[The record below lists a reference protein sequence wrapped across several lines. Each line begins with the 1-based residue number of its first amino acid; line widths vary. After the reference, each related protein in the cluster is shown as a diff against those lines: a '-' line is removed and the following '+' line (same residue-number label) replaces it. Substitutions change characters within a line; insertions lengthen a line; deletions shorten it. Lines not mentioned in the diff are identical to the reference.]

1 LPVRAKRCGRM
12 RIESLNCW
20 ANRTRVCRIRCVFF
34 NSRTGNWLFLV
45 ILVIFGYF
53 GYFGYFGILVIVC
66 AWAIGLTSCFVHSV
80 CAAGTTRMSVRG
92 GCVERLTRTAG
103 EVEVVGSSPG
113 RVVDRRRRRP
123 RAAGTTT
130 TRAGEPA
137 EAEGAIPAGAA
148 GIIPIIPIILIIPT
162 GEAAAARA
170 RGRAEAADGGTG
182 SAHPTASEHKTDR
195 IRPPFLSRSQDLSA
209 VHSFTR
215 PRRRE

>member
-1 LPVRAKRCGRM
+1 VFVGSGAFFLIPVRAIGY
-12 RIESLNCW
+12 
-20 ANRTRVCRIRCVFF
+20 F
-34 NSRTGNWLFLV
+34 WLFLV
-45 ILVIFGYF
+45 I
-53 GYFGYFGILVIVC
+53 FGYFGILVIVC

-113 RVVDRRRRRP
+113 RVADRRRRRP

>member
-1 LPVRAKRCGRM
+1 MFVGSGAFILIPVRAIGYFW
-12 RIESLNCW
+12 L
-20 ANRTRVCRIRCVFF
+20 F
-34 NSRTGNWLFLV
+34 WLFLV
-45 ILVIFGYF
+45 IF

-80 CAAGTTRMSVRG
+80 CAADTTRMSVRG

-137 EAEGAIPAGAA
+137 EAEGAIPAGVE
-148 GIIPIIPIILIIPT
+148 IIPIIPIILIIPT
-162 GEAAAARA
+162 GEADAARA

-182 SAHPTASEHKTDR
+182 SAHPTASEHKPDR

-209 VHSFTR
+209 VHSFTQ

>member
-1 LPVRAKRCGRM
+1 
-12 RIESLNCW
+12 
-20 ANRTRVCRIRCVFF
+20 
-34 NSRTGNWLFLV
+34 
-45 ILVIFGYF
+45 
-53 GYFGYFGILVIVC
+53 
-66 AWAIGLTSCFVHSV
+66 
-80 CAAGTTRMSVRG
+80 MSGRG

-148 GIIPIIPIILIIPT
+148 GIIPIIPIILIILIIPT

-170 RGRAEAADGGTG
+170 RGQAEAADGGTG

-209 VHSFTR
+209 IHSFTQLSTTR
-215 PRRRE
+215 VDLTK

>member
-1 LPVRAKRCGRM
+1 
-12 RIESLNCW
+12 
-20 ANRTRVCRIRCVFF
+20 
-34 NSRTGNWLFLV
+34 
-45 ILVIFGYF
+45 
-53 GYFGYFGILVIVC
+53 
-66 AWAIGLTSCFVHSV
+66 
-80 CAAGTTRMSVRG
+80 MSGRG

-137 EAEGAIPAGAA
+137 EAEGAIPAGVA

-162 GEAAAARA
+162 GAAAAALA
-170 RGRAEAADGGTG
+170 RGLAEAADGGTG

-209 VHSFTR
+209 IHSFTQS
-215 PRRRE
+215 RRRE

>member
-1 LPVRAKRCGRM
+1 M
-12 RIESLNCW
+12 
-20 ANRTRVCRIRCVFF
+20 
-34 NSRTGNWLFLV
+34 
-45 ILVIFGYF
+45 
-53 GYFGYFGILVIVC
+53 
-66 AWAIGLTSCFVHSV
+66 WAIGLTPSCFIHSV
-80 CAAGTTRMSVRG
+80 CAAGTTRMSGRG

-137 EAEGAIPAGAA
+137 AAGAIPAGAA
-148 GIIPIIPIILIIPT
+148 GIIPIILIIPA
-162 GEAAAARA
+162 GEADAALA
-170 RGRAEAADGGTG
+170 RGQAEAADGGTG

-209 VHSFTR
+209 IHSFTQSLDDASR
-215 PRRRE
+215 FNKINTRFQRQIRRRRDTCYSYDYSYRLGAIPVLIRHHHSSVRVLTSSLRF

>member
-1 LPVRAKRCGRM
+1 M

-20 ANRTRVCRIRCVFF
+20 ANRTRVCRIRCVYF

-45 ILVIFGYF
+45 ILVIF

-80 CAAGTTRMSVRG
+80 CAADTTRMSGRG

-103 EVEVVGSSPG
+103 EVEAVGSSPG

-137 EAEGAIPAGAA
+137 EAGAIPAGVA
-148 GIIPIIPIILIIPT
+148 GIIPIILIIPT
-162 GEAAAARA
+162 GAAAAALA
-170 RGRAEAADGGTG
+170 RGQAEAADGGTG

-209 VHSFTR
+209 IHSFTR
-215 PRRRE
+215 SRRRE

>member
-1 LPVRAKRCGRM
+1 MPVRAKRCGRM

-34 NSRTGNWLFLV
+34 IIYFNSRV
-45 ILVIFGYF
+45 
-53 GYFGYFGILVIVC
+53 
-66 AWAIGLTSCFVHSV
+66 WAIGMTPSCFIHSV

>member
-1 LPVRAKRCGRM
+1 MGYFWL
-12 RIESLNCW
+12 
-20 ANRTRVCRIRCVFF
+20 F
-34 NSRTGNWLFLV
+34 WLFLV
-45 ILVIFGYF
+45 ILVIFSYF

-80 CAAGTTRMSVRG
+80 CAADTTRMSGRG

-137 EAEGAIPAGAA
+137 EAEGAIPAGVA
-148 GIIPIIPIILIIPT
+148 GLIPIIPIIPT
-162 GEAAAARA
+162 GAAAAALA
-170 RGRAEAADGGTG
+170 RGQAEGADGGTG
-182 SAHPTASEHKTDR
+182 SAHPTASER
-195 IRPPFLSRSQDLSA
+195 
-209 VHSFTR
+209 
-215 PRRRE
+215 

>member
-1 LPVRAKRCGRM
+1 MFVGSGAFFLIPVRAIGY
-12 RIESLNCW
+12 
-20 ANRTRVCRIRCVFF
+20 F
-34 NSRTGNWLFLV
+34 WLFLV
-45 ILVIFGYF
+45 I
-53 GYFGYFGILVIVC
+53 FGYFGILVIVC

-80 CAAGTTRMSVRG
+80 CAAGTTRMSGRG

-148 GIIPIIPIILIIPT
+148 GIIPIILIIPT
-162 GEAAAARA
+162 GEAALA
-170 RGRAEAADGGTG
+170 RGQAEAADGGTG
-182 SAHPTASEHKTDR
+182 SAHPTASEH
-195 IRPPFLSRSQDLSA
+195 
-209 VHSFTR
+209 
-215 PRRRE
+215 

>member
-1 LPVRAKRCGRM
+1 MPVRAKRCGRM

-34 NSRTGNWLFLV
+34 IVYFNSRV
-45 ILVIFGYF
+45 
-53 GYFGYFGILVIVC
+53 
-66 AWAIGLTSCFVHSV
+66 WAILLTTSFFIHSV
-80 CAAGTTRMSVRG
+80 CAADTTRMSVRG

-113 RVVDRRRRRP
+113 RVADRRRRRP

-137 EAEGAIPAGAA
+137 EAEGAIPAGVA
-148 GIIPIIPIILIIPT
+148 GIIPIILIIPT
-162 GEAAAARA
+162 GEAPAA
-170 RGRAEAADGGTG
+170 RGRAETADGGTG
-182 SAHPTASEHKTDR
+182 SAHPTASEHKPDR
-195 IRPPFLSRSQDLSA
+195 IRQPFLSRSQDLSA

>member
-1 LPVRAKRCGRM
+1 MGYFWLFLV
-12 RIESLNCW
+12 IFWL
-20 ANRTRVCRIRCVFF
+20 FF
-34 NSRTGNWLFLV
+34 GYFWLFLV
-45 ILVIFGYF
+45 ILV
-53 GYFGYFGILVIVC
+53 
-66 AWAIGLTSCFVHSV
+66 WAIGLTSCFVHSV
-80 CAAGTTRMSVRG
+80 CAADTTRMSGRG

-137 EAEGAIPAGAA
+137 EAGAIPAGVA
-148 GIIPIIPIILIIPT
+148 GIIPIILIIPT
-162 GEAAAARA
+162 GAAAAALA
-170 RGRAEAADGGTG
+170 RGQAEAADGGTG

-209 VHSFTR
+209 IHSFTQS
-215 PRRRE
+215 RRRE

>member
-1 LPVRAKRCGRM
+1 MFVGSGAFILIPVRAIGYFW
-12 RIESLNCW
+12 L
-20 ANRTRVCRIRCVFF
+20 F
-34 NSRTGNWLFLV
+34 WLFLV
-45 ILVIFGYF
+45 ILVIFSYF

-80 CAAGTTRMSVRG
+80 CAADTTRMSGRG

-137 EAEGAIPAGAA
+137 EAEGAIPAGVA
-148 GIIPIIPIILIIPT
+148 GIIPIILIIPT
-162 GEAAAARA
+162 GEAPAA

-209 VHSFTR
+209 IHSFTQS
-215 PRRRE
+215 RRRE

>member
-1 LPVRAKRCGRM
+1 MPIRAKRCGRM

-20 ANRTRVCRIRCVFF
+20 ANRTRVCRIRCVHFIVYF
-34 NSRTGNWLFLV
+34 NSRV
-45 ILVIFGYF
+45 
-53 GYFGYFGILVIVC
+53 
-66 AWAIGLTSCFVHSV
+66 WAIGLTTSCFVYSV
-80 CAAGTTRMSVRG
+80 RAAGTTRMSGRG

-137 EAEGAIPAGAA
+137 EAEGAIPAGVA
-148 GIIPIIPIILIIPT
+148 GLIPIIPLIPT
-162 GEAAAARA
+162 GAAAAALA
-170 RGRAEAADGGTG
+170 RGQAEGADGGTG